1 MKWENR
7 GDHSMENDALPQYM
21 RIAVS
26 VAERIAEGQFAEGEK
41 LSGPSKL
48 SSEYAVSPETIRK
61 AVQLLRDMRVV
72 SVKEQSGVYVLSADN
87 ARRYLHTVQERS
99 ALVGKKRRLR
109 ALLEQQEA
117 LTKQVSELCRSIL
130 DESILP
136 AQAEQ
141 SLPNYAVR
149 VPDGWTDA
157 GCNLGELHFWQATGA
172 TVVAIRRGGTTIL
185 SPGPYAELYAGD
197 NVIFVGDAD
206 TREAVARYFSAIKQK
221 T

>member
-1 MKWENR
+1 
-7 GDHSMENDALPQYM
+7 MENDALPQYM
-21 RIAVS
+21 RIAAS

-41 LSGPSKL
+41 LSGRSKL

-87 ARRYLHTVQERS
+87 ARRYLQTVQDRS

-109 ALLEQQEA
+109 ALLEQQES

-130 DESILP
+130 DEGILP
-136 AQAEQ
+136 VQAEQ

-149 VPDGWTDA
+149 VPAGWAEA
-157 GCNLGELHFWQATGA
+157 GRNLGELHFWQATGA

-197 NVIFVGDAD
+197 SVVFVGDAD
-206 TREAVARYFSAIKQK
+206 TREAVARYFSETTQK

>member
-1 MKWENR
+1 
-7 GDHSMENDALPQYM
+7 MENDALPQYM
-21 RIAVS
+21 RIAAS

-41 LSGPSKL
+41 LSGRSKL

-72 SVKEQSGVYVLSADN
+72 SVKEQSGVYVLSADS
-87 ARRYLHTVQERS
+87 ARRYLQTVQDRS

-109 ALLEQQEA
+109 ALLEQQES
-117 LTKQVSELCRSIL
+117 LTKQVAELCRSIL
-130 DESILP
+130 DEEILP
-136 AQAEQ
+136 VQAEQ

-149 VPDGWTDA
+149 VPAGWADA
-157 GCNLGELHFWQATGA
+157 GRNLGELHFWQATGA

-185 SPGPYAELYAGD
+185 SPGPYAELHAGD
-197 NVIFVGDAD
+197 SVVFVGDAD
-206 TREAVARYFSAIKQK
+206 TREAVARYFSETTQK

>member
-1 MKWENR
+1 
-7 GDHSMENDALPQYM
+7 METDALPQYM
-21 RIAVS
+21 RIAAS

-41 LSGPSKL
+41 LSGRSKL

-72 SVKEQSGVYVLSADN
+72 SVKEQSGVYVLSADS
-87 ARRYLHTVQERS
+87 ARRYLQTMQARN
-99 ALVGKKRRLR
+99 ALVDKKYRLR
-109 ALLEQQEA
+109 ALLEQQEN

-130 DESILP
+130 DEGILP
-136 AQAEQ
+136 VQAEQ

-149 VPDGWTDA
+149 VPAGWAEA
-157 GCNLGELHFWQATGA
+157 GRNLGELHFWQATGA

-197 NVIFVGDAD
+197 SVAFVGDAD
-206 TREAVARYFSAIKQK
+206 TREAVARYFSATTQK
-221 T
+221 I

>member
-1 MKWENR
+1 
-7 GDHSMENDALPQYM
+7 MENDALPQYM
-21 RIAVS
+21 RIAAS

-41 LSGPSKL
+41 LSGRSKL

-72 SVKEQSGVYVLSADN
+72 SVKEQSGVYALSADN
-87 ARRYLHTVQERS
+87 ARRYLQTVQDRS

-109 ALLEQQEA
+109 ALLEQQES
-117 LTKQVSELCRSIL
+117 LTKQVAELCRSIL
-130 DESILP
+130 DEEILP
-136 AQAEQ
+136 VQAEQ

-149 VPDGWTDA
+149 VPAGWADA
-157 GCNLGELHFWQATGA
+157 GRNLGELHFWQATGA

-197 NVIFVGDAD
+197 SVVFVGDAD
-206 TREAVARYFSAIKQK
+206 TREAVARYFSETTQK

>member
-1 MKWENR
+1 
-7 GDHSMENDALPQYM
+7 METDALPQYM
-21 RIAVS
+21 RIAAS

-41 LSGPSKL
+41 LSGRSKL

-87 ARRYLHTVQERS
+87 ARRYLHTMQARN
-99 ALVGKKRRLR
+99 ALVDKKCRLR
-109 ALLEQQEA
+109 ALLEQQES

-130 DESILP
+130 DEGILP
-136 AQAEQ
+136 VQAEQ

-149 VPDGWTDA
+149 VPAGWAEA
-157 GCNLGELHFWQATGA
+157 GRNLGELHFWQATGA

-197 NVIFVGDAD
+197 SVVFVGDAD
-206 TREAVARYFSAIKQK
+206 TREAVARYFSATTQK
-221 T
+221 I

>member
-1 MKWENR
+1 
-7 GDHSMENDALPQYM
+7 METDALPQYM
-21 RIAVS
+21 RIAAS

-41 LSGPSKL
+41 LSGRSKL

-72 SVKEQSGVYVLSADN
+72 SVKEQSGVYVLSADS
-87 ARRYLHTVQERS
+87 ARRYLQTMQARN
-99 ALVGKKRRLR
+99 ALVDKKYRLR
-109 ALLEQQEA
+109 ALLEQQES

-130 DESILP
+130 DEGILP
-136 AQAEQ
+136 VQAEQ

-149 VPDGWTDA
+149 VPAGWAEA
-157 GCNLGELHFWQATGA
+157 GRNLGELHFWQATGA

-197 NVIFVGDAD
+197 SVVFVGDAD
-206 TREAVARYFSAIKQK
+206 TREAVARYFSATTQK
-221 T
+221 I

>member
-1 MKWENR
+1 
-7 GDHSMENDALPQYM
+7 MENDALPQYM
-21 RIAVS
+21 RIAAS

-41 LSGPSKL
+41 LSGRSKL

-87 ARRYLHTVQERS
+87 ARRYLQTVQDRS

-109 ALLEQQEA
+109 ALLEQQES

-130 DESILP
+130 DEGILP
-136 AQAEQ
+136 VQAEQ

-149 VPDGWTDA
+149 VPAGWADA
-157 GCNLGELHFWQATGA
+157 GRNLGELHFWQATGA

-185 SPGPYAELYAGD
+185 SPGPYAELHAGD
-197 NVIFVGDAD
+197 SVVFVGDAD
-206 TREAVARYFSAIKQK
+206 TREAVARYFSETTQK

>member
-1 MKWENR
+1 
-7 GDHSMENDALPQYM
+7 MENDALPQYM
-21 RIAVS
+21 RIAAS

-41 LSGPSKL
+41 LSGRSKL

-87 ARRYLHTVQERS
+87 ARRYLQTVQDRS

-109 ALLEQQEA
+109 ALLEQQES
-117 LTKQVSELCRSIL
+117 LTKQVAELCRSIL
-130 DESILP
+130 DEEILP
-136 AQAEQ
+136 VQAEQ
-141 SLPNYAVR
+141 SLPNYAIR
-149 VPDGWTDA
+149 VPAGWADA
-157 GCNLGELHFWQATGA
+157 GRNLGELHFWQATGA

-185 SPGPYAELYAGD
+185 SPGPYAELHAGD
-197 NVIFVGDAD
+197 SVVFVGDAD
-206 TREAVARYFSAIKQK
+206 TREAVARYFSETTQK

>member
-41 LSGPSKL
+41 LSGRSKL

-72 SVKEQSGVYVLSADN
+72 SVKEQSGVYVLSADS
-87 ARRYLHTVQERS
+87 ARRYLQTMQARN
-99 ALVGKKRRLR
+99 ALVDKKYRLR
-109 ALLEQQEA
+109 ALLEQQEN

-130 DESILP
+130 DEGILP
-136 AQAEQ
+136 VQAEQ

-149 VPDGWTDA
+149 VPSGWAEA
-157 GCNLGELHFWQATGA
+157 GRNLGELHFWQATGA

-197 NVIFVGDAD
+197 SVVFVGDAD
-206 TREAVARYFSAIKQK
+206 TREAVARYFSATTQK
-221 T
+221 I

>member
-1 MKWENR
+1 MQ
-7 GDHSMENDALPQYM
+7 D
-21 RIAVS
+21 
-26 VAERIAEGQFAEGEK
+26 
-41 LSGPSKL
+41 
-48 SSEYAVSPETIRK
+48 
-61 AVQLLRDMRVV
+61 
-72 SVKEQSGVYVLSADN
+72 
-87 ARRYLHTVQERS
+87 RS
-99 ALVGKKRRLR
+99 ALVGKKHRLR
-109 ALLEQQEA
+109 ALLEQQEN

-157 GCNLGELHFWQATGA
+157 GRNLGELHFWQATGA

>member
-1 MKWENR
+1 
-7 GDHSMENDALPQYM
+7 MENDALPQYM
-21 RIAVS
+21 RIAAS

-41 LSGPSKL
+41 LSGRSKL

-87 ARRYLHTVQERS
+87 ARRYLQTVQDRS

-109 ALLEQQEA
+109 ALLEQQES

-130 DESILP
+130 DDGILP
-136 AQAEQ
+136 VQAEQ

-149 VPDGWTDA
+149 VPAGWADA
-157 GCNLGELHFWQATGA
+157 GRNLGELHFWQATGA

-197 NVIFVGDAD
+197 SVVFVGDAD
-206 TREAVARYFSAIKQK
+206 TREAVARYFSETIQK

>member
-1 MKWENR
+1 
-7 GDHSMENDALPQYM
+7 MENDALPQYM
-21 RIAVS
+21 RIAAS

-41 LSGPSKL
+41 LSGRSKL

-87 ARRYLHTVQERS
+87 ARRYLQTVQDRS

-109 ALLEQQEA
+109 ALLEQQES

-130 DESILP
+130 DEEILP
-136 AQAEQ
+136 VQAEQ
-141 SLPNYAVR
+141 SLPNYAIR
-149 VPDGWTDA
+149 VPAGWADA
-157 GCNLGELHFWQATGA
+157 GRNLGELHFWQATGA
-172 TVVAIRRGGTTIL
+172 TVVAIRRGGTMIL
-185 SPGPYAELYAGD
+185 SPGPYAELHAGD
-197 NVIFVGDAD
+197 SVVFVGDAD
-206 TREAVARYFSAIKQK
+206 TREAVARYFSETIQK

>member
-1 MKWENR
+1 
-7 GDHSMENDALPQYM
+7 METDALPQYM
-21 RIAVS
+21 RIAAS

-41 LSGPSKL
+41 LSGRSKL

-72 SVKEQSGVYVLSADN
+72 SVKEQSGVYGLSADS
-87 ARRYLHTVQERS
+87 ARRYLQTMQARN
-99 ALVGKKRRLR
+99 ALVDKKYRLR
-109 ALLEQQEA
+109 ALLEQQEN

-130 DESILP
+130 DEGILP
-136 AQAEQ
+136 VQAEQ

-149 VPDGWTDA
+149 VPAGWAEA
-157 GCNLGELHFWQATGA
+157 GRNLGELHFWQATGA

-197 NVIFVGDAD
+197 SVVFVGDAD
-206 TREAVARYFSAIKQK
+206 TREAVARYFSATTQK
-221 T
+221 I

>member
-1 MKWENR
+1 
-7 GDHSMENDALPQYM
+7 METDTLPQYM
-21 RIAVS
+21 RIAAS

-41 LSGPSKL
+41 LSGRSKL

-72 SVKEQSGVYVLSADN
+72 SVKEQSGVYVLSADS
-87 ARRYLHTVQERS
+87 ARRYLQTMQARN
-99 ALVGKKRRLR
+99 ALVDKKYRLR

-130 DESILP
+130 DEGILP
-136 AQAEQ
+136 VQAEQ

-149 VPDGWTDA
+149 VPAGWAEA
-157 GCNLGELHFWQATGA
+157 GRNLGELHFWQATGA

-197 NVIFVGDAD
+197 SVVFVGDAD
-206 TREAVARYFSAIKQK
+206 TREAVARYFSATTQK
-221 T
+221 I

>member
-1 MKWENR
+1 
-7 GDHSMENDALPQYM
+7 METDTLPQYM
-21 RIAVS
+21 RIAAS

-41 LSGPSKL
+41 LSGRSKL

-72 SVKEQSGVYVLSADN
+72 SVKEQSGVYVLSADS
-87 ARRYLHTVQERS
+87 ARRYLQTMQARN
-99 ALVGKKRRLR
+99 ALVDKKYRLR
-109 ALLEQQEA
+109 ALLEQQEN

-130 DESILP
+130 DEGILP
-136 AQAEQ
+136 VQAEQ

-149 VPDGWTDA
+149 VPAGWAEA
-157 GCNLGELHFWQATGA
+157 GRNLGELHFWQATGA

-197 NVIFVGDAD
+197 SVVFVGDAD
-206 TREAVARYFSAIKQK
+206 TREAVARYFSATTQK
-221 T
+221 I

>member
-1 MKWENR
+1 
-7 GDHSMENDALPQYM
+7 METDALPQYM
-21 RIAVS
+21 RIAAS

-41 LSGPSKL
+41 LSGRSKL

-72 SVKEQSGVYVLSADN
+72 SVKEQSGVYVLSADS
-87 ARRYLHTVQERS
+87 ARRYLQTMQARN
-99 ALVGKKRRLR
+99 ALVDKKYRLR
-109 ALLEQQEA
+109 ALLEQQEN

-130 DESILP
+130 DEGILP
-136 AQAEQ
+136 VQAEQ

-149 VPDGWTDA
+149 VPAGWAEA
-157 GCNLGELHFWQATGA
+157 GRNLGELHFWQATGA

-197 NVIFVGDAD
+197 SVVFVGDAD
-206 TREAVARYFSAIKQK
+206 TREAVARYFSATTQK
-221 T
+221 I

>member
-1 MKWENR
+1 
-7 GDHSMENDALPQYM
+7 MENDALPQYM

-41 LSGPSKL
+41 LSGRSKL

-72 SVKEQSGVYVLSADN
+72 SVKEQSGVYVLSADS
-87 ARRYLHTVQERS
+87 ARRYLQTMQSRN
-99 ALVGKKRRLR
+99 ALVDKKYRLR
-109 ALLEQQEA
+109 ALLEQQES

-130 DESILP
+130 DEGILP
-136 AQAEQ
+136 VQAEQ

-149 VPDGWTDA
+149 VPAGWAEA
-157 GCNLGELHFWQATGA
+157 GRNLGELHFWQATGA

-197 NVIFVGDAD
+197 SVVFVGDAV
-206 TREAVARYFSAIKQK
+206 TREAVARYFSATTQK
-221 T
+221 I